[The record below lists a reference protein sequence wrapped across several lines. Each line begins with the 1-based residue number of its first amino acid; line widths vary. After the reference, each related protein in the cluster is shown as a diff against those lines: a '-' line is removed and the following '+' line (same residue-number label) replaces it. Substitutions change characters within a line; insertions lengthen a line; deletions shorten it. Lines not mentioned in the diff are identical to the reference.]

1 MKLSSN
7 VVGDSNDE
15 KSFLHKLLLIGTQ
28 VSRLLKVLANGSSA
42 NMKLSK
48 TQLHK
53 IGLSGGCLSRLLEP
67 LLETRLPLN
76 KNVLKLLAKNVLT
89 TLGLTAEI
97 SAKDAAVQKKI
108 FGSGMTTL
116 TISNKKINDIMKVFK
131 PHEES
136 ALYKR
141 H

>member
-1 MKLSSN
+1 
-7 VVGDSNDE
+7 
-15 KSFLHKLLLIGTQ
+15 
-28 VSRLLKVLANGSSA
+28 
-42 NMKLSK
+42 MKLSK

-53 IGLSGGCLSRLLEP
+53 IGLPGGCLSRLLEP

-136 ALYKR
+136 VLYKR

>member
-7 VVGDSNDE
+7 VVSDSNDE

-28 VSRLLKVLANGSSA
+28 VSKLLKVLANGSSA

-89 TLGLTAEI
+89 TGLTAEI

>member
-7 VVGDSNDE
+7 VVGDSNIE
-15 KSFLHKLLLIGTQ
+15 NRLLLIDTQ
-28 VSRLLKVLANGSSA
+28 VSMLLKVLANGSSA

-48 TQLHK
+48 TQLQK
-53 IGLSGGCLSRLLEP
+53 IGRSGGFLSRLLEP
-67 LLETRLPLN
+67 LLKTRLPLI
-76 KNVLKLLAKNVLT
+76 KNVLKLLARSVLT
-89 TLGLTAEI
+89 TLGLTAAI
-97 SAKDAAVQKKI
+97 SATYAAVQKKI

-116 TISNKKINDIMKVFK
+116 TISNKKMYDIVKIVK

-136 ALYKR
+136 TLYKR

>member
-7 VVGDSNDE
+7 VVGDSNNE
-15 KSFLHKLLLIGTQ
+15 NRLLLIDTQ
-28 VSRLLKVLANGSSA
+28 VSMLLKVLANGSSA

-48 TQLHK
+48 TQLQK
-53 IGLSGGCLSRLLEP
+53 IGRSGGFLSRLLEP
-67 LLETRLPLN
+67 LLKTRLPLI
-76 KNVLKLLAKNVLT
+76 KNVLKLLARSVLT
-89 TLGLTAEI
+89 TLGLTVAI
-97 SAKDAAVQKKI
+97 SATYAAVQKKI

-116 TISNKKINDIMKVFK
+116 TISNKKMYDIVKIVK

-136 ALYKR
+136 TLYKR

>member
-7 VVGDSNDE
+7 VVGDSNIE
-15 KSFLHKLLLIGTQ
+15 NRLLLIDTQ
-28 VSRLLKVLANGSSA
+28 VSMLLKVLANGSSA

-48 TQLHK
+48 TQLQK
-53 IGLSGGCLSRLLEP
+53 IGTSGGFLSRLLEP
-67 LLETRLPLN
+67 LLKTRLPLI
-76 KNVLKLLAKNVLT
+76 KNVLKLLARSVLT
-89 TLGLTAEI
+89 TLGLTAAI
-97 SAKDAAVQKKI
+97 SATYAAVQKKI

-116 TISNKKINDIMKVFK
+116 TISNKKMYDIVKIVK

-136 ALYKR
+136 TLYKR